1 EHNAVWDFVMRNDSF
16 HVAFILCGALDRA
29 LTLEGVR
36 VVVVIRNSVHVSFGH
51 FSLHI
56 FLRLHVVITS
66 PPGSP
71 HRTLVF
77 RVIDSAF
84 QGAKFTIPY
93 SRRTTFREQLRLIR
107 RAYDAFEGSHDG
119 DQAFIE
125 SKMHEAFGDD
135 VAVEVNRVPAAAR
148 LVR

>member
-1 EHNAVWDFVMRNDSF
+1 MIRTTLYNIYVHDAVQTAHAIAIAIASDLGSR
-16 HVAFILCGALDRA
+16 HRA
-29 LTLEGVR
+29 LE
-36 VVVVIRNSVHVSFGH
+36 F
-51 FSLHI
+51 
-56 FLRLHVVITS
+56 RL
-66 PPGSP
+66 G
-71 HRTLVF
+71 
-77 RVIDSAF
+77 DSTF
-84 QGAKFTIPY
+84 QGAKFTIPF